1 MPTRTEKIAGLIYQ
15 HLVKDLSESDK
26 KKLVLWIE
34 ESRENELFFQHITN
48 PITLK
53 KELIEFYNPPR
64 DLNFEKLLEKIKHI
78 PVKPEKRSLWIPYM
92 AAAALVTVLLS
103 IVFFFLKTKTMNS
116 KTIPSYAKDIRED
129 VLPGGDRAFL
139 ILDDGRT
146 IALDTSANMLIPAQG
161 NTSIA
166 KSGRSELSYSEI
178 KTPGS
183 KENGLYNTITT
194 PKGGQYRVVLPDGT
208 KVWLNSASSLRF
220 PTSFFHKKRIVTIHG
235 EAYFEVA
242 KNDKMP
248 FTVETGKMQIEVMG
262 THFNVMAYADEGSV
276 KTTLLEGKV
285 QVKNESRITLLK
297 PGQQCLMTPDGN
309 LLINSVIG
317 LQETVAWKNGMFSF
331 KKDSLETIMR
341 QVARWYNVEVTFKEP
356 IPGHFVATISRDVPV
371 SKLLEILELA
381 GGVHF
386 TIKGN
391 VIIVS
396 KN

>member
-1 MPTRTEKIAGLIYQ
+1 MSASTEKIVSLIYKY
-15 HLVKDLSESDK
+15 LAKDLSDPDRKE
-26 KKLVLWIE
+26 LVLWIE
-34 ESRENELFFQHITN
+34 ETKANELFFQYITD
-48 PITLK
+48 PEVLK
-53 KELIEFYNPPR
+53 KELKEFYRPQKA
-64 DLNFEKLLEKIKHI
+64 LNFEKLSEKIKQI
-78 PVKPEKRSLWIPYM
+78 PVKPVRRSLWVPYV
-92 AAAALVTVLLS
+92 AAAVLVTVLFS
-103 IVFFFLKTKTMNS
+103 IVFFFLKTKPMNS
-116 KTIPSYAKDIRED
+116 KTIPSYVKDINED
-129 VLPGGDRAFL
+129 VLPGGDKAVL
-139 ILDDGRT
+139 TLDDGRT
-146 IALDTSANMLIPAQG
+146 IALDTSTMLIPAQG
-161 NTSIA
+161 NISIA

-178 KTPGS
+178 KTPVS

-194 PKGGQYRVVLPDGT
+194 PKGGQYQVVLPDGT

-242 KNDKMP
+242 KNEKMP
-248 FTVETGKMQIEVMG
+248 FTVEAGKMQIEVMG
-262 THFNVMAYADEGSV
+262 THFNVMAYTDEGSV

-285 QVKNESRITLLK
+285 QIKNASRVTLLK

-341 QVARWYNVEVTFKEP
+341 QIARWYNVEVTFKDP

-371 SKLLEILELA
+371 SKLLEILEMA

-391 VIIVS
+391 VITVS